1 MQEALYVA
9 NSIPS
14 RDGIQKS
21 VVFISDGLPVGHNQ
35 EADYSEEDI
44 IVEHIDDNNHKLSLE
59 EGALP
64 SEYQYD
70 EVSTNGTVTVTA
82 TCPVC
87 NKEVT
92 GEVYSFVSD
101 AEAAY

>member
-21 VVFISDGLPVGHNQ
+21 IVFISDGLPVGHNQ

-44 IVEHIDDNNHKLSLE
+44 IVEHIDDNNHKLSLKAELESSATYVYQQQQQE
-59 EGALP
+59 EDKNL
-64 SEYQYD
+64 D
-70 EVSTNGTVTVTA
+70 
-82 TCPVC
+82 
-87 NKEVT
+87 K
-92 GEVYSFVSD
+92 
-101 AEAAY
+101 